1 VRNRPMVGVI
11 GVGSMGKNH
20 ARLYSEL
27 AGGKPADAADTHR
40 KLPQDLAEKSHT
52 KPSGDYKELLS
63 NKPDAVSI
71 AIPTS
76 PHREVAHFGPTEWLG
91 CHICA
96 DPAKAELRWNRE
108 RLCV

>member
-1 VRNRPMVGVI
+1 MRNRLMVGVI

-20 ARLYSEL
+20 SRLYSEL
-27 AGGKPADAADTHR
+27 AGVKPAGVADTHR
-40 KLPQDLAEKSHT
+40 QLPQGLAEESHT
-52 KPSGDYKELLS
+52 KPFSDYKELLS

-76 PHREVAHFGPTEWLG
+76 SHREVAHFEPTEWLD